1 MHQGLGSCEHRTLLS
16 PGEAVSCGAQAHCEQ
31 ESRHVWRICLVLV
44 LLVLCCILCFGFC
57 DLAFVLYFRPHFVLH
72 LKLNLY
78 YILKGEFFE
87 EVLLVHSQVGSCYTF
102 ICYYILRCLCG
113 KSLWVHLL
121 LYAVSITPSSFV
133 TISAGVT
140 LVSCYCCCYQWN
152 IAHASLQ
159 HV

>member
-1 MHQGLGSCEHRTLLS
+1 MAPKLIVSKSSGMC
-16 PGEAVSCGAQAHCEQ
+16 GES
-31 ESRHVWRICLVLV
+31 VWC
-44 LLVLCCILCFGFC
+44 LCFWFC
-57 DLAFVLYFRPHFVLH
+57 AAFCALAFVLYFRPHFVLH

-78 YILKGEFFE
+78 YILKGEFFG
-87 EVLLVHSQVGSCYTF
+87 EVLLVRFQVGLCYTF

-113 KSLWVHLL
+113 KSLWVHFL
-121 LYAVSITPSSFV
+121 LYAVTITPLSFV

-152 IAHASLQ
+152 ISHASLQ